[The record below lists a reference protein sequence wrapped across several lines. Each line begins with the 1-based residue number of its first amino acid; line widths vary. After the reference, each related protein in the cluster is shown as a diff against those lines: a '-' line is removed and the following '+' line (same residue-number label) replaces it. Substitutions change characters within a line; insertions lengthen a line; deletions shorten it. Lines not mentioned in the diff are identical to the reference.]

1 MRVTDRPTEPDDEY
15 CGDSTPLR
23 VPTSFDGIGLPCDFY
38 DLLTARLVTVPVCY
52 LSEIVKFTE
61 FLLLGATTTD
71 SSQVFGWLK
80 TTL

>member
-1 MRVTDRPTEPDDEY
+1 MSIAETLPPPGAYE
-15 CGDSTPLR
+15 LR
-23 VPTSFDGIGLPCDFY
+23 RNGLPCDFY